1 MKRDLVSFALWNRED
16 LEDVFRLTRGLQA
29 PDAAGWR
36 PLEGRTAALVFEK
49 ASLRTRASFE
59 AGLVQLGG
67 HPLFLQQE
75 TIGISTRESV
85 HDIGRILS
93 EYCALIVA
101 RTLRHQT
108 CAQLADSATVPVINA
123 MTDLVHPCQILAD
136 VHTLME
142 RGRFTHATRVVFL
155 GDGNNIVNSWL
166 ELAAK
171 IPMHLV
177 CACPSGYEP
186 HPGLL
191 EEAQSN
197 GVSRVEMIGDPVEAV
212 RDADVVY
219 TDVWPQSGPGVD
231 EGRRVKVFRPY
242 QVNRALLKHARKDCL
257 VMHRLPANR
266 GEEITSDILDSPRS
280 VVHQQARNRLHVQK
294 GVILRL
300 LKLTR

>member
-1 MKRDLVSFALWNRED
+1 MKRDLVSFALWSRED
-16 LEDVFRLTRGLQA
+16 LEDVFRLTGDLRA
-29 PDAAGWR
+29 PEAAGWR
-36 PLEGRTAALVFEK
+36 PLEGRTAALVFER
-49 ASLRTRASFE
+49 ASLRTRVSFE
-59 AGLVQLGG
+59 VGVVQLGG

-85 HDIGRILS
+85 HDIGRIIS
-93 EYCALIVA
+93 EYCALIIA

-136 VHTLME
+136 VYTLME
-142 RGRFTHATRVVFL
+142 RGRFTPATRVVFL

-166 ELAAK
+166 EFAAK
-171 IPMHLV
+171 VPMQLV
-177 CACPSGYEP
+177 CACPPGYEP
-186 HPGLL
+186 HPRVL
-191 EEAQSN
+191 EEAQST
-197 GVSRVEMIGDPVEAV
+197 GVSRIEMIGDPLEAV

-231 EGRRVKVFRPY
+231 EGRRVKVFKPY
-242 QVNRALLKHARKDCL
+242 QVNKALLKHTRKDCI

-266 GEEITSDILDSPRS
+266 GEEVTSDVLDGARS

-294 GVILRL
+294 GVILKL
-300 LKLTR
+300 LSIVR